1 MMKEMCYSCH
11 GYDWPNAFTD
21 ARCRACHKEYLQEEA
36 KNLPAKVIKVVRQT
50 NGEWFACFDGVDGV
64 FDYGRSIGEAVGS
77 VIRNNQK
84 LFNIK
89 VDVDNDSV
97 KNGP

>member
-11 GYDWPNAFTD
+11 GYDWSNAFTNGL
-21 ARCRACHKEYLQEEA
+21 CRTCHKEYVAQEA
-36 KNLPAKVIKVVRQT
+36 KNLPAKVIKIVRH
-50 NGEWFACFDGVDGV
+50 NGHEWKASCEDVY
-64 FDYGRSIGEAVGS
+64 DYGRSIGEAVGS

-89 VDVDNDSV
+89 VDVEN
-97 KNGP
+97 